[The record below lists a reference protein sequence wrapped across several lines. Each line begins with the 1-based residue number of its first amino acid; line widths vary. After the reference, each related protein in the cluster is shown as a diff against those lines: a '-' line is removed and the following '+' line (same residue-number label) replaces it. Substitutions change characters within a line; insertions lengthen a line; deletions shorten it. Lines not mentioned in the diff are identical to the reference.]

1 MGGTGGR
8 GCGWCAEEREEE
20 AAGSGGVREGVEG
33 CAEGG
38 DCVDWEGHFGRWI
51 GGCGLR
57 CIRFGCAGLTVR
69 GVSDWSIENG
79 GSWGLCD
86 CVPD

>member
-1 MGGTGGR
+1 
-8 GCGWCAEEREEE
+8 
-20 AAGSGGVREGVEG
+20 
-33 CAEGG
+33 
-38 DCVDWEGHFGRWI
+38 VDWEGHFGRWI